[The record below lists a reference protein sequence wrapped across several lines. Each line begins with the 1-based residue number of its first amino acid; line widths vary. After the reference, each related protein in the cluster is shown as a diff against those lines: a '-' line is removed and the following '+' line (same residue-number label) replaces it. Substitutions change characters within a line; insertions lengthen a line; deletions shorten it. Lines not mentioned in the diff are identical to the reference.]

1 MGLKITTYS
10 TFIYFSQ
17 KFFNLQKFNLY
28 CLKAYKNT
36 HQIKFFLK
44 SIYKDSL
51 ANPILSFWNRPQME
65 PDGPLWELF
74 IWPKYAPRAQ
84 NTDSTSWTSVL
95 EPHYIL
101 VCPPLEWLPP
111 FGKVRKGLGC
121 SKHIVYWPHFW
132 SILAKFY
139 QYSYILRL
147 FFYILSLSEQLFW
160 SLNTGW
166 MYLSLIIS

>member
-1 MGLKITTYS
+1 MNHSLISRPIVEQYGSNMGLKITTYS

-36 HQIKFFLK
+36 HRIKFFLK

-84 NTDSTSWTSVL
+84 NTDSIYCNTRRQTSSTNRVFVAVLLDQDWTQ
-95 EPHYIL
+95 
-101 VCPPLEWLPP
+101 
-111 FGKVRKGLGC
+111 
-121 SKHIVYWPHFW
+121 FW
-132 SILAKFY
+132 HLCT
-139 QYSYILRL
+139 RT
-147 FFYILSLSEQLFW
+147 E
-160 SLNTGW
+160 
-166 MYLSLIIS
+166 

>member
-28 CLKAYKNT
+28 CLKAYKNM

-44 SIYKDSL
+44 SIYKDFL

-74 IWPKYAPRAQ
+74 IWPKYAPRAR
-84 NTDSTSWTSVL
+84 NTDSTSCFKKSSKQNLQDICDYKAWKSQLTTCHIYITKSYSTIENTKLRNVL
-95 EPHYIL
+95 HQNLDI
-101 VCPPLEWLPP
+101 
-111 FGKVRKGLGC
+111 KK
-121 SKHIVYWPHFW
+121 
-132 SILAKFY
+132 
-139 QYSYILRL
+139 
-147 FFYILSLSEQLFW
+147 
-160 SLNTGW
+160 
-166 MYLSLIIS
+166 